1 MAATL
6 LRCVGGHGGPS
17 PGRGFRP
24 PLSSYDVVWRDA
36 SYPGAEFGTSSMP
49 VGNGDAAA
57 NVWWH
62 DGALFALLAK
72 GDAWTEWHDLFK
84 IGRLRIA
91 LDPPP
96 PSEAN
101 LSLTMSVATAS
112 VELRMPGVSA
122 RVWMD
127 GPPPLNVLR
136 VELNVTAPT
145 TLSVELQRWRNRTR
159 QWGDA
164 QQGYSF
170 YCPWHNRTT
179 MPPDTIVPPGVGDA
193 GGDGG
198 QEIVWYHRNLGSSW
212 RADLSHQGLGHA
224 LNLSAD
230 PFLHRTFRWAGG
242 GRRLLLP
249 PRPLSAPPPL
259 RAQRR
264 RRRMGRAQAG
274 FITTLLGRRRRRR
287 GGAAAAT
294 AEVHRER
301 VRADRADA
309 DGPGLGGRGAGSGA
323 GGAAAA
329 VGGGVGS
336 ARAALGEL
344 LEHLAPRHE
353 VREGA

>member
-1 MAATL
+1 VAATL

-230 PFLHRTFRWAGG
+230 PFLHRTFGGLVEAAAAASSPLAPSRHPLPFVRSDGG
-242 GRRLLLP
+242 GAWGGPRLV
-249 PRPLSAPPPL
+249 SPPPSSGGGGGGAAGPPPPPQRYTVSAYVL
-259 RAQRR
+259 TEQTPTAQGWVDAVRALA
-264 RRRMGRAQAG
+264 RA
-274 FITTLLGRRRRRR
+274 GRRRPW
-287 GGAAAAT
+287 AAAWA
-294 AEVHRER
+294 AHER
-301 VRADRADA
+301 RWASFWNTSRLDMR
-309 DGPGLGGRGAGSGA
+309 
-323 GGAAAA
+323 
-329 VGGGVGS
+329 
-336 ARAALGEL
+336 
-344 LEHLAPRHE
+344 
-353 VREGA
+353 